1 MESFKKMANSA
12 QATKRARQ
20 AEKTRQANVA
30 KRSDMRTALKKV
42 LTAISEG
49 DKDAANTA
57 FRVAQSKLDGMARK
71 KVIAKNTAART
82 KSRINARIK
91 AMA

>member
-1 MESFKKMANSA
+1 MANSA
-12 QATKRARQ
+12 QAAKRARQ
-20 AEKTRQANVA
+20 AEAQRQHNSSL
-30 KRSDMRTALKKV
+30 RSAMRTSVKKV
-42 LTAISEG
+42 LAEIAGG
-49 DKDAANTA
+49 DQAKANEA

-71 KVIAKNTAART
+71 GLIAKNKAART

>member
-1 MESFKKMANSA
+1 MANSA

-20 AEKTRQANVA
+20 AEKRRQHNVA
-30 KRSDMRTALKKV
+30 LRSDMRTAVKKV
-42 LTAISEG
+42 IAAINAGEK
-49 DKDAANTA
+49 DKANEL

-71 KVIAKNTAART
+71 GIINKNKAARS

-91 AMA
+91 AL